1 VKKENDME
9 KFTESENELIKEA
22 IENNITTLGCV
33 EFMLRIKPYKGRY
46 LWMSSLLMLGLIFFY
61 GLPLIAFFLPLV
73 PILVINIIYFIDMNV
88 VVWSITKAQNFLI
101 KHDIKIDW
109 ESMMEY
115 TYQYYQQL
123 INRNND
129 EEEK

>member
-1 VKKENDME
+1 ME